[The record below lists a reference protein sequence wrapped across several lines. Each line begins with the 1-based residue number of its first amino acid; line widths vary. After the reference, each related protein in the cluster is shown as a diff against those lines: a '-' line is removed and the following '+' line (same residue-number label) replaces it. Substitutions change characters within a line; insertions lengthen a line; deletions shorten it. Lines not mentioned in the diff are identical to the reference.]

1 MTPLHGEMVDDLP
14 MLQAISD
21 RQRKQLA
28 NPEACTMPDDEQR
41 PVPLGK
47 RTPKRATHHMDF
59 LIRQWSTPSHDT
71 PLHA

>member
-21 RQRKQLA
+21 RQRMQLA

-47 RTPKRATHHMDF
+47 RTPQTSDSSHGLPH
-59 LIRQWSTPSHDT
+59 PSVVDT
-71 PLHA
+71 LA